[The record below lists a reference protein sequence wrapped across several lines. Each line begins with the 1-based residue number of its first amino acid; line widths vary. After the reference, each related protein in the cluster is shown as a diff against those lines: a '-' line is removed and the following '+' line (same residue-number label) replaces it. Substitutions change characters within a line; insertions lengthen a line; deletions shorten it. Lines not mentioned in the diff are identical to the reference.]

1 MKTDRINHFI
11 AGALIASAVGMPAY
25 LENVDLFAGIWSALV
40 AVIIVAA
47 TKEWC
52 DGEYTFNKW
61 SWTDFV
67 FTILGALL
75 VVLIMLGFHYGKG

>member
-1 MKTDRINHFI
+1 MKNDKINHIF
-11 AGALIASAVGMPAY
+11 AGLLIASAVGMPAY

-52 DGEYTFNKW
+52 DGEYTFHNW
-61 SWTDFV
+61 SWTDFL
-67 FTILGALL
+67 FTILGALFI
-75 VVLIMLGFHYGKG
+75 VLIMLGFHYGKG

>member
-1 MKTDRINHFI
+1 MKKDKINHLV
-11 AGALIASAVGMPAY
+11 AGLLIASAVGMPAY

-52 DGEYTFNKW
+52 DGGYSFSRW
-61 SWTDFV
+61 SWADFL

-75 VVLIMLGFHYGKG
+75 VVLFMLGFHYGKG

>member
-1 MKTDRINHFI
+1 MKDKINHIF

-25 LENVDLFAGIWSALV
+25 LENDDLFAGIWSALV

-52 DGEYTFNKW
+52 DGDYTFSKW
-61 SWTDFV
+61 SQADFLS
-67 FTILGALL
+67 TILGALL
-75 VVLIMLGFHYGKG
+75 IVLIMLGFNYGKG